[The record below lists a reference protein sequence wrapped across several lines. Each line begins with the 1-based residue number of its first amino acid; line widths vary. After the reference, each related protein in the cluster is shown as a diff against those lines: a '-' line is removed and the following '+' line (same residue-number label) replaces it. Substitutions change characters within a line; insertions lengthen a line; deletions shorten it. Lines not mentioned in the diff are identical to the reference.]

1 MAVWPNGSKSIP
13 TVTGEFGPRT
23 PILTPEGWSGS
34 FHSGIDIIWPDQVI
48 HAPKSGVVI
57 LSGYNGWAGIE
68 VRIRDNDGHVHRL
81 CHNRQTLVSVGQSV
95 SEGQAVAYMGTT
107 GMSTGVHC
115 HYETHV
121 NGSAID
127 PRVYMSKY
135 AGSTPTPQEE
145 EEETMNRAMFYMTG
159 KTYNVI
165 IGNLTSGFALE
176 YTTGSSDY
184 NDKKA
189 AQFRTESFS
198 QEDQSVYNKFRDA
211 LAAVRQGK

>member
-23 PILTPEGWSGS
+23 PILTPEGWSGN

-81 CHNRQTLVSVGQSV
+81 CHNRQTLVSAGQII

-145 EEETMNRAMFYMTG
+145 EEIMNYAMRYTKDG
-159 KTYNVI
+159 WDYVI
-165 IGNLTSGFALE
+165 IGNVQSGWAFE
-176 YTTGSSDY
+176 YTTKETKFNNLMMKNFKFEEIMGVDV
-184 NDKKA
+184 
-189 AQFRTESFS
+189 
-198 QEDQSVYNKFRDA
+198 SVYNKFKES
-211 LAAVRQGK
+211 LAAIRQGK